1 MSAVDY
7 VLELDDAPDA
17 ELDDERFANVLAAA
31 PVALTWQEILRMA
44 RDADEAA
51 AEAMDGAPWPVLLG
65 AAVLD

>member
-51 AEAMDGAPWPVLLG
+51 AEAMEVGAGSVFFG
-65 AAVLD
+65 QAALA